1 MECVHE
7 NVGTNLVKAYMS
19 WNVPNQKSNKRLT
32 VSSIFLSLNVV
43 LLGCYKK
50 WFLYLPILCFVE
62 SKWTYAVKFFVYRR
76 HDLL

>member
-43 LLGCYKK
+43 LLGCYKSGC
-50 WFLYLPILCFVE
+50 YIPILCFCRA
-62 SKWTYAVKFFVYRR
+62 KM
-76 HDLL
+76 DLHC

>member
-32 VSSIFLSLNVV
+32 VSSIFLSLNGVP
-43 LLGCYKK
+43 LRCYKK
-50 WFLYLPILCFVE
+50 GCYTHSVFL
-62 SKWTYAVKFFVYRR
+62 
-76 HDLL
+76 

>member
-32 VSSIFLSLNVV
+32 VSSILLSMNTA
-43 LLGCYKK
+43 LLGIRLIECYKNGCYIQSV
-50 WFLYLPILCFVE
+50 F
-62 SKWTYAVKFFVYRR
+62 S
-76 HDLL
+76 